1 LPSESTI
8 GTLFEEIAPLG
19 NCVDSKIL
27 QALIRFRRDLEGV
40 PYFTGRGITLV
51 DGDLVLVF
59 GGGMAAAGL
68 LTPAP
73 IMAIWGVPLFRGD
86 WKVVS
91 PFWKMRWL

>member
-1 LPSESTI
+1 
-8 GTLFEEIAPLG
+8 
-19 NCVDSKIL
+19 
-27 QALIRFRRDLEGV
+27 
-40 PYFTGRGITLV
+40 V